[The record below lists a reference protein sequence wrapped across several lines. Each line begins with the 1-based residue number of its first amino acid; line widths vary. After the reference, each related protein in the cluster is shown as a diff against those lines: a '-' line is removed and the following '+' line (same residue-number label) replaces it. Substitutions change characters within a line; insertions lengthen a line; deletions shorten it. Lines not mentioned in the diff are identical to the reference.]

1 MCAERAAPEVV
12 PVTGFAKEPFAPL
25 ADVFARLVGAQ
36 GRGGAALA
44 IYHNGGL
51 VVDLVGGDYRQDSL
65 QLLFSVTKPITA
77 IASAMAHAAGLI
89 DLDAPLADYWPA
101 FDRPSTAVISARSVL
116 GHRSGLAALDERLSL
131 QQLLD
136 AVDEDAI
143 ETQEPYWVPDTAHG
157 YHGFTFGTLLN
168 GAFRRTV
175 GKTVGEYVDE
185 HVAKRLGL
193 DLWIGAP
200 EDQLARIERIHYDS
214 PKLTPGRV
222 EHLRESRIP
231 LSTTSQLAQQSDL
244 YNDPSMARACWP
256 SSSGVA
262 GARDLARLLY
272 ATLHDVDGDR
282 LLTEDE
288 TRAMLATR
296 SNGLDRV
303 LGVISHFGSGVQRP
317 FPQLPLLGAN
327 SFGHEAAG
335 GSAAVADPERDIA
348 VGYTTNIYP
357 SMNGA
362 SVGFLALMPAIQH
375 CLTERADDAS
385 VVGA

>member
-1 MCAERAAPEVV
+1 VPAAPEVV
-12 PVTGFAKEPFAPL
+12 PVTGFAKEPFTPI

-36 GRGGAALA
+36 GRGGAGLA
-44 IYHNGGL
+44 IYHRGEL
-51 VVDLVGGDYRQDSL
+51 AVDLVGGEYRQDAL

-77 IASAMAHAAGLI
+77 IAAAMAHASGLI

-101 FDRPSTAVISARSVL
+101 FDRPTTAAVSARSVL
-116 GHRSGLAALDERLSL
+116 GHRSGLAALDQRLSL
-131 QQLLD
+131 EQLID
-136 AVDEDAI
+136 GDDEEAI
-143 ETQEPYWVPDTAHG
+143 ETQEPYWVPDTDHG

-175 GKTVGEYVDE
+175 GQTVGQYVDE
-185 HVAKRLGL
+185 HIAKPLGL
-193 DLWIGAP
+193 DLWIGTP
-200 EDQLARIERIHYDS
+200 EDQLARIERIHYD
-214 PKLTPGRV
+214 PPQLTSGRV

-231 LSTTSQLAQQSDL
+231 LSTTSQLAEQSDL

-272 ATLHDVDGDR
+272 ATLHDVDGHR
-282 LLTEDE
+282 LLTAGQ

-296 SNGLDRV
+296 SHGRDRV

-317 FPQLPLLGAN
+317 FPQLPLLGAR

-335 GSAAVADPERDIA
+335 GSGVVADLERDIA
-348 VGYTTNIYP
+348 VGYTTNVYP

-375 CLTERADDAS
+375 CLTGCADVDLFSAHL
-385 VVGA
+385 